1 MSQLKLYKSKLW
13 LYLIWFFLTTLFYH
27 AFSSF
32 FWIIDLYFLILAV
45 IVQTFVFTAELAIP
59 TKIRT
64 SEDIGETDRSTATNN
79 RNKMKKMFKVI

>member
-1 MSQLKLYKSKLW
+1 MSQLKLYKSKLR

-45 IVQTFVFTAELAIP
+45 IAQTFVFTAELAIP
-59 TKIRT
+59 TKIPT
-64 SEDIGETDRSTATNN
+64 IEDIGEIETQLLTTET
-79 RNKMKKMFKVI
+79 K